1 MKKALTVA
9 TILCSIA
16 VPCFA
21 QSFDPDAG
29 SGNIVPFATNQGG
42 ANAYAMAPDR
52 YENRYSRAQ
61 ASRRIHHPSYRAP
74 KMIDRDYSND

>member
-9 TILCSIA
+9 TVLCSIA
-16 VPCFA
+16 MPCFA

-29 SGNIVPFATNQGG
+29 SGNIVPQATNPG
-42 ANAYAMAPDR
+42 ANAYAIAPDS
-52 YENRYSRAQ
+52 YRYSRAQ
-61 ASRRIHHPSYRAP
+61 ASRRIHHPAYRAGRNH

>member
-1 MKKALTVA
+1 
-9 TILCSIA
+9 LCSIT

-29 SGNIVPFATNQGG
+29 TGNILPQA
-42 ANAYAMAPDR
+42 ANPSGSSAYAMPPDS
-52 YENRYSRAQ
+52 YRYSRAQ
-61 ASRRIHHPSYRAP
+61 ASRRIHHPAYRAGRNP